1 MRLQLLLQA
10 ALQPP
15 LHSIKVLVG
24 RDPAATV
31 LLTARQRKVRGHDA
45 IDVDSVD
52 AGLLELLG
60 EDNELGSAV
69 ELAALGE
76 TLCPGV
82 DGGDG
87 VGRCLV
93 ALLVLAVVARDGT
106 VGGLGLEGLAV
117 GGDEDRSHKA
127 ERAEALGDDVRLDV
141 TVVVYCVS
149 AASKTI
155 AGR

>member
-1 MRLQLLLQA
+1 MHLQLLLQA

-31 LLTARQRKVRGHDA
+31 LLAARQRKILGHDA

-76 TLCPGV
+76 ALCPGV
-82 DGGDG
+82 DGGNG
-87 VGRCLV
+87 VGRRLV
-93 ALLVLAVVARDGT
+93 ALLVLAVVARDGA

-117 GGDEDRSHKA
+117 GGDEDRGHKP